1 MTRISKRRKREQ
13 KSALSS
19 QERRIRLVDQ
29 EQPQGGGIGVASCRA
44 GSMYLGESVLQV
56 EKAEWTKDKEQE
68 STRGGPSPW
77 PDGGSRTEAGTLGQV
92 RSGRASR
99 DSPKSSDAMCGGGGA
114 PWGFWIRCWKDL
126 RFRVSEHW
134 LSHCLV
140 PSMDEDRPIYN
151 VEDAMEEGRKKT
163 KTGRQ
168 ARRLMR

>member
-56 EKAEWTKDKEQE
+56 EKA
-68 STRGGPSPW
+68 
-77 PDGGSRTEAGTLGQV
+77 DGGSRTEAGTLGQV

-99 DSPKSSDAMCGGGGA
+99 DSPKSSDAMCGGCGA
-114 PWGFWIRCWKDL
+114 PLGFWIRCWKDL